1 MKHAPSI
8 WRWFML
14 SKPEN
19 ESFEKD
25 KNACKM
31 FVMKKSLIE
40 YIVQKVLR
48 RFRKKLNS
56 LYYFI
61 FCAAFVG
68 CVKVSLPI
76 VL

>member
-48 RFRKKLNS
+48 RFRKNS
-56 LYYFI
+56 ILFI
-61 FCAAFVG
+61 ILFFV
-68 CVKVSLPI
+68 LPLLD
-76 VL
+76 V